1 MGRDWLNKIK
11 VNFWE
16 IHSLTNQHPL
26 EELLEKHSVV
36 FKEKL
41 GCLQGVKAQLLVDD
55 TYPKFHK
62 PRTVPF
68 VFKEKV
74 EAELDRLQSLGIIS
88 LVQFSR
94 WAASIVPVV
103 NPDGSVRICGDF
115 KVTIN
120 QVSQVESYPLPRVEE
135 LFATLSGG
143 KQFSKLDLAQ
153 AYLQLP
159 FAEDSK
165 EFVTINTSK
174 GLFQY
179 NRLPFGV
186 SSAPAIFQRCIE
198 NLLQGC
204 KGVSIYIDD
213 ILVMG
218 KSIEEYL
225 HNLEEGIEQTRISR
239 FTYDLTSQSVT
250 SCILPVEYLGHII
263 DAVAYTQ
270 PMKR

>member
-1 MGRDWLNKIK
+1 MGQEEVLPVLVVKGTGPNLMRKDWLNKIK

-16 IHSLTNQHPL
+16 VHSLTNQHPL

-36 FKEKL
+36 FKEEL
-41 GCLQGVKAQLLVDD
+41 GCLLQGVKAQLLVDD
-55 TYPKFHK
+55 TNPKFHK
-62 PRTVPF
+62 PRFVPF

-88 LVQFSR
+88 PVQLSR
-94 WAASIVPVV
+94 WAAPIVPVV
-103 NPDGSVRICGDF
+103 KQDGSVRICGDF

-135 LFATLSGG
+135 PFATLSGG

-159 FAEDSK
+159 LAEDSK
-165 EFVTINTSK
+165 EFVTVNTSK

-198 NLLQGC
+198 NLL
-204 KGVSIYIDD
+204 
-213 ILVMG
+213 
-218 KSIEEYL
+218 
-225 HNLEEGIEQTRISR
+225 
-239 FTYDLTSQSVT
+239 
-250 SCILPVEYLGHII
+250 
-263 DAVAYTQ
+263 
-270 PMKR
+270 